1 MVSLSVRELPVL
13 STVPGTC
20 THFSSNNVEYCASST
35 MARKILYYSVNGNG
49 KLTASCAICR
59 QHFEIGKSKHIKST
73 KNIIE
78 NQYNVH
84 IALIAYYT
92 KCNSS
97 I

>member
-1 MVSLSVRELPVL
+1 MVPLSVQKLL
-13 STVPGTC
+13 SA
-20 THFSSNNVEYCASST
+20 HFSFNDEYCTSST
-35 MARKILYYSVNGNG
+35 MARKILYYSVKGNG
-49 KLTASCAICR
+49 KLTSASCAICR
-59 QHFEIGKSKHIKST
+59 QHFEIEKKKHIYQVN

-84 IALIAYYT
+84 ILLIAYYT